1 MNVKMLNKMN
11 CMGLGWWARMVR
23 YINIYIYAILWF
35 EMGTGCSIGCA
46 RIKMYVRVRSYNK
59 IKKIQ

>member
-1 MNVKMLNKMN
+1 MNVKMLNKIN
-11 CMGLGWWARMVR
+11 GMGLGWWVRMVQ

-35 EMGTGCSIGCA
+35 EMSGGVRLGVHVL
-46 RIKMYVRVRSYNK
+46 MYARVRSHNK